1 MPDRLFVPAEHRGC
15 AGLRLMDSLEGFA
28 MTRTAISAAVLGLAL
43 SVTAAS
49 VSAQAIVSSPVR
61 FGIMGGATI
70 PLSSLSDEE
79 KTGWNAG
86 VLVSIGVP
94 LVPVSFR
101 IDGQWQQMS
110 GKSILTGTQLGGASA
125 FQDLRII
132 DGTANVVYTF
142 GAALPAKFYLI
153 GGAGIYNE
161 RFKDQNSDAHADG
174 TKFGLNG
181 GVGFKFQLTGF
192 ATFIEARYHNVI
204 HGRAFDDG
212 ANSNA
217 KSLQFVPISV
227 GITF

>member
-1 MPDRLFVPAEHRGC
+1 MK
-15 AGLRLMDSLEGFA
+15 
-28 MTRTAISAAVLGLAL
+28 RTAITAAVLGLIL
-43 SVTAAS
+43 SAAAAP

-70 PLSSLSDEE
+70 PLSDLSDFN

-86 VLVSIGVP
+86 ALVTIGVP

-101 IDGQWQQMS
+101 IDGQWH
-110 GKSILTGTQLGGASA
+110 QLQAKNDVEFPA
-125 FQDLRII
+125 DLRII

-142 GAALPAKFYLI
+142 GAALPTKFYLI
-153 GGAGIYNE
+153 GGVGAYNE
-161 RFKDQNSDAHADG
+161 RFKDPASDVSVSG
-174 TKFGLNG
+174 TKFGLNA

-204 HGRAFDDG
+204 HGSDVGDT
-212 ANSNA
+212 NSA
-217 KSLQFVPISV
+217 DVRSLQFVPITV

>member
-1 MPDRLFVPAEHRGC
+1 MK
-15 AGLRLMDSLEGFA
+15 
-28 MTRTAISAAVLGLAL
+28 RTAINAAVLGLII
-43 SVTAAS
+43 SAAAAP

-70 PLSSLSDEE
+70 PLSDLSDEA

-86 VLVSIGVP
+86 ALVTIGVP

-101 IDGQWQQMS
+101 IDGQWHQMK
-110 GKSILTGTQLGGASA
+110 GKSSSA
-125 FQDLRII
+125 IPTDFRVI

-142 GAALPAKFYLI
+142 GAALPTKFYLI
-153 GGAGIYNE
+153 GGAGVYNE
-161 RFKDQNSDAHADG
+161 RAKSQDAICDPVTLECRVLKG
-174 TKFGLNG
+174 SSTKFGLNA

-204 HGRAFDDG
+204 HGSAIGDADT
-212 ANSNA
+212 SNA
-217 KSLQFVPISV
+217 KSLQFLPISV

>member
-1 MPDRLFVPAEHRGC
+1 MNSLGGFV
-15 AGLRLMDSLEGFA
+15 
-28 MTRTAISAAVLGLAL
+28 MTRTAIHAAVLGLVL
-43 SVTAAS
+43 SATAAS

-61 FGIMGGATI
+61 FGIMGGATV
-70 PLSSLSDEE
+70 PLSDLSDEE

-86 VLVSIGVP
+86 ALVSIGVP

-101 IDGQWQQMS
+101 IDAQWQQLS
-110 GKSILTGTQLGGASA
+110 GKDFSTLGGAGGSSS
-125 FQDLRII
+125 FPNLRII

-142 GAALPAKFYLI
+142 GAALPTKFYLI

-161 RFKDQNSDAHADG
+161 RFKDPNSDAHADG
-174 TKFGLNG
+174 TKFGLNA

-204 HGRAFDDG
+204 NGTSVGDG
-212 ANSNA
+212 DNSNA

>member
-1 MPDRLFVPAEHRGC
+1 
-15 AGLRLMDSLEGFA
+15 
-28 MTRTAISAAVLGLAL
+28 MTRTAISAAVLGLVL
-43 SVTAAS
+43 SVLAAS

-61 FGIMGGATI
+61 FGIMGGATV
-70 PLSSLSDEE
+70 PLSDVSKEE

-110 GKSILTGTQLGGASA
+110 GKSFVAAGGGGSSS
-125 FQDLRII
+125 FPNLRII

-142 GAALPAKFYLI
+142 GAALPTKFYLI

-161 RFKDQNSDAHADG
+161 RFKDPNSDLHADG

-204 HGRAFDDG
+204 HGSAVGDG
-212 ANSNA
+212 ATSNA

>member
-1 MPDRLFVPAEHRGC
+1 MK
-15 AGLRLMDSLEGFA
+15 
-28 MTRTAISAAVLGLAL
+28 RTAISAAVLGLIL
-43 SVTAAS
+43 SAAAAP

-70 PLSSLSDEE
+70 PLSDLSDEA

-86 VLVSIGVP
+86 ALVTFGVP

-101 IDGQWQQMS
+101 IDGQWHQMN
-110 GKSILTGTQLGGASA
+110 GKNVNTLGGSSQ
-125 FQDLRII
+125 FPDFRII

-142 GAALPAKFYLI
+142 GAAMPTKFYVI
-153 GGAGIYNE
+153 GGIGAYNE
-161 RFKDQNSDAHADG
+161 RAHDPIADVSASS
-174 TKFGLNG
+174 TKFGLNA

-204 HGRAFDDG
+204 HGSVIGDA
-212 ANSNA
+212 STTNA
-217 KSLQFVPISV
+217 KSLQFLPISV

>member
-1 MPDRLFVPAEHRGC
+1 MKR
-15 AGLRLMDSLEGFA
+15 S
-28 MTRTAISAAVLGLAL
+28 AINAAVLGLIL
-43 SVTAAS
+43 SAAAAP

-70 PLSSLSDEE
+70 PLSDLSDEA

-86 VLVSIGVP
+86 ALVTIGVP

-101 IDGQWQQMS
+101 IDGQWHQMN
-110 GKSILTGTQLGGASA
+110 GKDVGGTQ
-125 FQDLRII
+125 FPDFRII

-142 GAALPAKFYLI
+142 GAAMPTKFYVI
-153 GGAGIYNE
+153 GGIGAYNE
-161 RFKDQNSDAHADG
+161 RAHDPVADVSASS
-174 TKFGLNG
+174 TKFGLNA

-204 HGRAFDDG
+204 HGSVIGDA
-212 ANSNA
+212 STTNA
-217 KSLQFVPISV
+217 KSLQFLPISV

>member
-1 MPDRLFVPAEHRGC
+1 
-15 AGLRLMDSLEGFA
+15 
-28 MTRTAISAAVLGLAL
+28 MTRTAIGAAVLGLAL

-61 FGIMGGATI
+61 FGIMGGATL
-70 PLSSLSDEE
+70 PLSDLSNEE

-101 IDGQWQQMS
+101 IDGQWQQ
-110 GKSILTGTQLGGASA
+110 LGHKTYTVTEAGAATAS
-125 FQDLRII
+125 FPNLRII

-142 GAALPAKFYLI
+142 GAALPTKFYLI
-153 GGAGIYNE
+153 GGAGVYNE
-161 RFKDQNSDAHADG
+161 RFTDPNSDLSVSG

-204 HGRAFDDG
+204 HGTSVGDG
-212 ANSNA
+212 DNSTA

>member
-1 MPDRLFVPAEHRGC
+1 MK
-15 AGLRLMDSLEGFA
+15 
-28 MTRTAISAAVLGLAL
+28 RTAISAAVLGLVI
-43 SVTAAS
+43 SAA
-49 VSAQAIVSSPVR
+49 VAPLSAQAIVSSPVR
-61 FGIMGGATI
+61 FGIMGGATV
-70 PLSSLSDEE
+70 PLSDLSNEA

-101 IDGQWQQMS
+101 VDGQWQQMN
-110 GKSILTGTQLGGASA
+110 GKVLSTLGGTAGSA
-125 FQDLRII
+125 LPNLRII

-142 GAALPAKFYLI
+142 GAALPTKFYLI
-153 GGAGIYNE
+153 GGAGVYNE
-161 RFKDQNSDAHADG
+161 RFKDPNSDVHADG
-174 TKFGLNG
+174 TKFGLNA

-204 HGRAFDDG
+204 HGSAVGSGNDG
-212 ANSNA
+212 NA